1 MKYKILMM
9 EGGAGIGTTEV
20 EVDGEP
26 VHFPGFEAF
35 TFFSH
40 SSVVNDFWG
49 SFDDHRI
56 TELSS
61 GCSIGGGFT
70 LEEAMTKANEQ
81 LSMSSPEQLQK
92 LIDNALKVKMS

>member
-1 MKYKILMM
+1 MKYKILMVM
-9 EGGAGIGTTEV
+9 PGVGNTEV

-49 SFDDHRI
+49 SFDDWRI

-70 LEEAMTKANEQ
+70 LEEAMAKAKEQ
-81 LSMSSPEQLQK
+81 LAMSTPEKLQVM
-92 LIDNALKVKMS
+92 IDKALKVKMS